1 MVWTILG
8 QDRISGKLEAFV
20 LLKDGASPKRQAFN
34 EASESVEVLAI
45 IQGNHIG
52 NVFHNDQEKCTKYGV
67 DIADGSNRFVVAGN
81 TIFGNVL
88 GPIRMPTITG
98 KPGPTMVVAN
108 NAVPPLD

>member
-45 IQGNHIG
+45 IQGNHISATTLYAPFKG
-52 NVFHNDQEKCTKYGV
+52 EIDVFVRTEKQRIEKELFSRCSEYWEG
-67 DIADGSNRFVVAGN
+67 I
-81 TIFGNVL
+81 
-88 GPIRMPTITG
+88 
-98 KPGPTMVVAN
+98 
-108 NAVPPLD
+108 